1 MSRWLVFASLVGL
14 VACPGPGS
22 SSGDASTPG
31 VDGGASRCAAG
42 TFESAAGDCVPVGW
56 TVCGEGFERAP
67 DGWSCR
73 ASLARCDAGAE
84 AFPGQGCTPI
94 GWTTCPTGFQP
105 DVARGSCTPVLPD
118 TPCTGS
124 TRAALGAPTC
134 VPVGDCG
141 APFPPAAATLFVE
154 RDAGMGPTRFGTI
167 SAALAAAPP
176 GATIAIA
183 DGDWPDTLRPTKPVT
198 LVGRCPGRV
207 LLLGLPALEVVG
219 TRGVRVE
226 GVRIVG
232 SLLGARV
239 EMGGQLTLRHVVLQG
254 NERSGIQALDR
265 GTEVSLEDVVL
276 RDTLADTISNT
287 FGQGI
292 ALGGGAR
299 LTLTDVELRNNGEA
313 GLSLLQAGTTAVL
326 TDVVIS
332 ATRPRPRTTRLGL
345 GITVQGGA
353 ALTAERVVLD
363 ANHTTGLLV
372 AQRGSTAMLQDVL
385 VRDVVSGADSVGTP
399 AGLGVSVQSGT
410 LTWTGGGI
418 ERVTAFVDVRG
429 ADARATLRSVS
440 AHTST
445 AGPSLRLGVQA
456 SQGAKVSLERV
467 RIADTATSG
476 VVALD
481 VGTEVTLTDVAVHDV
496 DGVGLRAQQGR
507 VVGTGVRVERASL
520 SGAQAQQQGQ
530 LVLERCL
537 VVGEAGGGFGASA
550 NEASTLSLTA
560 CQLTGATTAGVYV
573 RDVGTQASL
582 LRTEVR
588 DTRLNAGEFGQ
599 GVLVEEG
606 ASASLE
612 DVSVVRA
619 ATAGLQVQQTG
630 SRLTAARVTV
640 QSTRPN
646 GQGTRGR
653 GANVSFGSTFIAT
666 ATAFVDNQQV
676 GVFVFDA
683 RAELDGTLVQGTRV
697 DPDGR
702 YGNGVQALTD
712 GVLRVKGG
720 AVESSGSLGAAFAEG
735 AGLLD
740 GVRLWRNPVAL
751 HTQDGSTIEELA
763 AAPATIGRRQV
774 VVTPATRFVGNESR
788 LGSAQ
793 VPVPPQ

>member
-1 MSRWLVFASLVGL
+1 MTRWLIFASLVGL

-31 VDGGASRCAAG
+31 VDGGASRCGAG

-105 DVARGSCTPVLPD
+105 DVPRASCTPVLPD

-254 NERSGIQALDR
+254 NERSGIQALGR
-265 GTEVSLEDVVL
+265 GTEVTLEDVVL
-276 RDTLADTISNT
+276 RDTLTDTLSNT

-299 LTLTDVELRNNGEA
+299 LTLTDVELRNSGET
-313 GLSLLQAGTTAVL
+313 GLSLTQAGTTAVL

-332 ATRPRPRTTRLGL
+332 ATRPRPRTTRLGF

-363 ANHTTGLLV
+363 ANHTTGLVV
-372 AQRGSTAMLQDVL
+372 AQGGSTATLQDVL
-385 VRDVVSGADSVGTP
+385 VRDVVSGTDSVGTP
-399 AGLGVSVQSGT
+399 LGVGVSVQSGT

-418 ERVTAFVDVRG
+418 ERVAAFVDVRG
-429 ADARATLRSVS
+429 ADARAMLRSVS

-456 SQGAKVSLERV
+456 GQGAKVSLERV
-467 RIADTATSG
+467 RIADTGSSG
-476 VVALD
+476 VVALAA
-481 VGTEVTLTDVAVHDV
+481 GTEVTLTDVAVLDV

-507 VVGTGVRVERASL
+507 VVGTGVRVERATL

-537 VVGEAGGGFGASA
+537 VVGEPGGGFGASA
-550 NEASTLSLTA
+550 NEGSTLSLTA
-560 CQLTGATTAGVYV
+560 CRLTGATTAGVYV

-612 DVSVVRA
+612 DVSVVHA

-646 GQGTRGR
+646 GEGTRGR
-653 GANVSFGSTFIAT
+653 GVNVSFGSTFIAT

-683 RAELDGTLVQGTRV
+683 RAELDGSLVQGTRV

-720 AVESSGSLGAAFAEG
+720 AVESNGSLGAAFAEG

-751 HTQDGSTIEELA
+751 HTQDGSTVEELA